1 MTSLLHPLHIG
12 TLATWLSVAGFG
24 TVAVVVPARPGPTAE
39 RPAQPEAQW
48 LLEDIT
54 LGTESSPVLENP
66 STEPPAADL
75 ADSWPAPP
83 EIPDLSPQAPLPEI
97 PEMAPAPVSEAI
109 VHAPSATAQ
118 APRPTPK
125 ARPSRPA
132 VRKPAA
138 ASTGVSSGN
147 GTGLSSSARLAQG
160 RMPPPDYPAEARR
173 LGQTGTLVVEF
184 TIDPSGRVI
193 SAYVKSPC
201 PWPLLNEEAVNS
213 VRRWKF
219 PPGTLMKLQRPII
232 FQLR

>member
-24 TVAVVVPARPGPTAE
+24 TVAVVVPARPGHTAE
-39 RPAQPEAQW
+39 LPARPETRW

-54 LGTESSPVLENP
+54 LGAESAPVIENP
-66 STEPPAADL
+66 STDPPAVDL

-83 EIPDLSPQAPLPEI
+83 EIPDISPQAPLPEI
-97 PEMAPAPVSEAI
+97 PEMALAPVSEAI
-109 VHAPSATAQ
+109 AHVPFSQPT
-118 APRPTPK
+118 RPASK
-125 ARPSRPA
+125 VRPSRPA

-138 ASTGVSSGN
+138 ASTDVASSH
-147 GTGLSSSARLAQG
+147 GTGLSSTARLAQG
-160 RMPPPDYPAEARR
+160 SMPPPDYPAEARR

-184 TIDPSGRVI
+184 TIDASGRVI

-219 PPGTLMKLQRPII
+219 PPGALMKLQRPIV